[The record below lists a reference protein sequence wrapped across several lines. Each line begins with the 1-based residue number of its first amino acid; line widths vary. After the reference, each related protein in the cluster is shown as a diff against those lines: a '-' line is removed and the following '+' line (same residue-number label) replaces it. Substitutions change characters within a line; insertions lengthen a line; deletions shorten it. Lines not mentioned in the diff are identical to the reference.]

1 MEIFKQVQNMRK
13 KQLEYFF
20 RTYYSLI
27 FRVAFMELKSHC
39 DAEDI
44 RQEVFVRLL
53 SNNPEFKSIEHEKAW
68 IIRVT
73 VNLCR
78 DLLKSKWNQ
87 STVGM
92 DSLSAEECGHFKL
105 PYMENDDMVWD
116 LFELPPKYRQPL
128 YLFYYEDYSI
138 REISGALEMP
148 ENTVKTNLKR
158 GREELK
164 KILSKE
170 R

>member
-1 MEIFKQVQNMRK
+1 MRK
-13 KQLEYFF
+13 EQLEYFF
-20 RTYYSLI
+20 QTYYSLV
-27 FRVAFMELKSHC
+27 FRVAFMEVRSHC

-53 SNNPEFKSIEHEKAW
+53 NYNPKFKSIEHEKAW
-68 IIRVT
+68 MVRVT
-73 VNLCR
+73 INLCR
-78 DLLKSKWNQ
+78 DFLKSKWNQ
-87 STVGM
+87 STVGL
-92 DSLSAEECGHFKL
+92 DSIPMEEFGHFKS
-105 PYMENDDMVWD
+105 PYTEHNDTILD
-116 LFELPPKYRQPL
+116 LIELPERYRQPL

-138 REISGALEMP
+138 KEIAGVLEIP

-164 KILSKE
+164 KMLSKE